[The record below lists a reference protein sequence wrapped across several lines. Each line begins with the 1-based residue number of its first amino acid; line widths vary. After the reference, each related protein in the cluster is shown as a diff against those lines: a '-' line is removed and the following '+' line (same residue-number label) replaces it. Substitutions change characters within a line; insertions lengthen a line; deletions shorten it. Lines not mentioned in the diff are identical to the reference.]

1 MKSILK
7 TTIVIAIPL
16 MVGMT
21 VLDAQAQKFGHI
33 NSNELLSLMPERQ
46 KATAEVENFAKQLE
60 NQLRTMS
67 AEYDSKLQDYQSK
80 EGIMTEPI
88 KQTRLKEL
96 LDLEQRIR
104 DFQLT
109 AQQSLQKK
117 ETELLTPLIDKAKKA
132 IEEVAQKNGYT
143 YIFDTSVGFILYSQG
158 GDDIMPLVKK
168 KLGL

>member
-1 MKSILK
+1 MKNILK
-7 TTIVIAIPL
+7 TVIVIAIPL
-16 MVGMT
+16 MIGMT

-33 NSNELLSLMPERQ
+33 NSNELLSLMPERA
-46 KATAEVENFAKQLE
+46 KATAEVEIFAKQLE
-60 NQLRTMS
+60 NQLKTMS

-80 EGIMTEPI
+80 EGIMTGPI

-117 ETELLTPLIDKAKKA
+117 ETELLTPLIDKAKNA
-132 IEEVAQKNGYT
+132 IEEVAKKNGYT
-143 YIFDTSVGFILYSQG
+143 YIFDTSVGFILYFKD

>member
-1 MKSILK
+1 MKNILK
-7 TTIVIAIPL
+7 IIIVIAIPL

-33 NSNELLSLMPERQ
+33 NSNELLSLMPERI
-46 KATAEVENFAKQLE
+46 KATADVEKFAKQLE
-60 NQLRTMS
+60 NQLKTMS

-88 KQTRLKEL
+88 KQTRLKEIM
-96 LDLEQRIR
+96 DLEQRIR
-104 DFQLT
+104 DFQQT

-117 ETELLTPLIDKAKKA
+117 ETELLTPLIDKAKNA
-132 IEEVAQKNGYT
+132 IEEVAKKNGYT
-143 YIFDTSVGFILYSQG
+143 YIFDTSVGFILYFQD

>member
-1 MKSILK
+1 MKNILK
-7 TTIVIAIPL
+7 TVIVIAIPL
-16 MVGMT
+16 MVGMA

-33 NSNELLSLMPERQ
+33 NSNELLSLMPERE
-46 KATAEVENFAKQLE
+46 KATADVEKFAKQLE

-67 AEYDSKLQDYQSK
+67 AEYDSKLQDYQSQ
-80 EGIMTEPI
+80 EGLMTEPI

-117 ETELLTPLIDKAKKA
+117 ETELLTPIIDKAKSA
-132 IEEVAQKNGYT
+132 IEEVAKKNGYT
-143 YIFDTSVGFILYSQG
+143 YIFDTSVGFILYFKE

>member
-1 MKSILK
+1 MKNILK
-7 TTIVIAIPL
+7 TVIVIAIPL
-16 MVGMT
+16 MMGMT
-21 VLDAQAQKFGHI
+21 VFNAQAQKFGHI
-33 NSNELLSLMPERQ
+33 NSNELLSLMPERK
-46 KATAEVENFAKQLE
+46 KATAEVEKFAKQLE
-60 NQLRTMS
+60 NQLKTMS

-88 KQTRLKEL
+88 KQIRLKEL

-117 ETELLTPLIDKAKKA
+117 ETELLTPLIDKAKNA
-132 IEEVAQKNGYT
+132 IEEVAKKNGYT
-143 YIFDTSVGFILYSQG
+143 YIFDTSVGFILYFQE
-158 GDDIMPLVKK
+158 GDDIMSLVKK

>member
-1 MKSILK
+1 MKNILK
-7 TTIVIAIPL
+7 TAIIIAIPL

-33 NSNELLSLMPERQ
+33 NSNELLSSMPEREQ
-46 KATAEVENFAKQLE
+46 ATAEVEKFAKQLE
-60 NQLRTMS
+60 NQLKTMS
-67 AEYDSKLQDYQSK
+67 AEYDTKLQDYQSK

-117 ETELLTPLIDKAKKA
+117 ETELLTPLIDKAKNA
-132 IEEVAQKNGYT
+132 IEEVSKKNGYT
-143 YIFDTSVGFILYSQG
+143 YIFDTSVGVILYFQE

-168 KLGL
+168 NLGL

>member
-1 MKSILK
+1 M
-7 TTIVIAIPL
+7 AIPL

-21 VLDAQAQKFGHI
+21 ALEAQAQKFGHI
-33 NSNELLSLMPERQ
+33 NSNELLSSMPERE
-46 KATAEVENFAKQLE
+46 KATAEVEKFAKQLE
-60 NQLRTMS
+60 IQLKTMS
-67 AEYDSKLQDYQSK
+67 AEYDTKLQDYQSK

-96 LDLEQRIR
+96 MDLEQRIR

-117 ETELLTPLIDKAKKA
+117 ETELLTPLIEKAKSA
-132 IEEVAQKNGYT
+132 IEEVSKKNGYT
-143 YIFDTSVGFILYSQG
+143 YIFDTSVGVILYFQD

-168 KLGL
+168 NLGL

>member
-1 MKSILK
+1 MKNILK
-7 TTIVIAIPL
+7 AAIIIAIPL
-16 MVGMT
+16 MFGMT
-21 VLDAQAQKFGHI
+21 GLDAQAQKFGHI
-33 NSNELLSLMPERQ
+33 NSNELLSAMPEREQ
-46 KATAEVENFAKQLE
+46 ATAEVEKFAKQLE
-60 NQLRTMS
+60 SQLKTMS
-67 AEYDSKLQDYQSK
+67 AEYDTKLQDYQSK

-117 ETELLTPLIDKAKKA
+117 ETELLTPLIDKAKNA
-132 IEEVAQKNGYT
+132 IEEVSKKNGYT
-143 YIFDTSVGFILYSQG
+143 YIFDTSVGVILYFKE

-168 KLGL
+168 NLGL

>member
-1 MKSILK
+1 MKNILK
-7 TTIVIAIPL
+7 TTIVIAILL

-33 NSNELLSLMPERQ
+33 NSNELLSLMPERE
-46 KATAEVENFAKQLE
+46 KATTEVETFAKQLE
-60 NQLRTMS
+60 NQLKTMS

-104 DFQLT
+104 EFQLT

-117 ETELLTPLIDKAKKA
+117 ETELLTPLIDKAKNA
-132 IEEVAQKNGYT
+132 IEEVAKKNGYT
-143 YIFDTSVGFILYSQG
+143 YIFDTSVGFILYFKD